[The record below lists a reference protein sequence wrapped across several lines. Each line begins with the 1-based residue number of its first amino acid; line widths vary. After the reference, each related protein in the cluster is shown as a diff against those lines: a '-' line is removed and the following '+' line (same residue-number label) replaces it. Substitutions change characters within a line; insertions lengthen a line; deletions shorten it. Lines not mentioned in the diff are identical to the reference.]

1 MAGNDWESLMNG
13 VFGSGGKLKFG
24 DGDRDLK
31 KEAEDAFAEAQSQ
44 MEALM
49 ERQKKARRDVSK
61 ISVGQLQKNSDAIE
75 AELRRQAKEIEQLST
90 GFAQDLQADGLLTP
104 TQAQEAKA
112 PLNDEERT
120 RRFAACVTQVERTL
134 LGQHQFVQDLCFA
147 FQRPV
152 LYGAKG
158 DNARTVTLVSGGK
171 GSGRHTALRL
181 MTEALCENDLLSSR
195 EIAWVDLSLYPGPG
209 QEKLFLQDLYSA
221 LAGPAQ
227 VVVLEEYQA
236 CHPGFLSLLGTMLAE
251 GEAALGSRYVVQK
264 GMLVDVGTAL
274 APNAVGSLTPKGKY
288 FFFISRKGIPAM
300 VEKMGA
306 DFVRALGPVCATA
319 PLSEQYQLQA
329 AARQLEELAAK
340 AQKQLGFSVQVQPAV
355 QQLAAEQ
362 YSAAEGLN
370 PVIAWCSRCYRALSE
385 YKLKNSTPSGTGVVL
400 DVKDGALTA
409 AFAGGEPVE
418 LLALLPGDYTAALDA
433 VKAELDNIVGL
444 DEVKDYVLGLA
455 DNAQVQK
462 RRAAAGLKATRL
474 SMHMVFS
481 GNPGTGKTTIARLVS
496 KYLKAVGVLRGG
508 QLIEVSRADLVGRYV
523 GHTAPLTNQVIQ
535 SALGGVLFID
545 EAYSLY
551 RGRDDSF
558 GLEAIDTL
566 VKGMEDHRDDLVVV
580 LAGYTKEMADFMEA
594 NSGLASRFPNHIE
607 FPDYT
612 SAQLLQILKLQ
623 AKGKGYHVADECDG
637 PILEWFSKKQAQNA
651 AKNGNGRMAR
661 NLLEAAILQQARRL
675 VALPD
680 APLEELLLEDFD
692 LTIEE

>member
-31 KEAEDAFAEAQSQ
+31 REAEDAFAEAQSQ

-181 MTEALCENDLLSSR
+181 MTEALCENDLLASR

-306 DFVRALGPVCATA
+306 GFVRALGPVCATA

-370 PVIAWCSRCYRALSE
+370 PVIDWCSRCYRALSE

-400 DVKDGALTA
+400 GVKNGALTA

>member
-31 KEAEDAFAEAQSQ
+31 REAEDAFAEAQSQ

-306 DFVRALGPVCATA
+306 GFVRALGPVCATA

-370 PVIAWCSRCYRALSE
+370 PVIDWCSRCYRALSE

-400 DVKDGALTA
+400 GVKDGALTA

-508 QLIEVSRADLVGRYV
+508 QLIEISRADLVGRYV

-661 NLLEAAILQQARRL
+661 NLLEAAILKQARRL

>member
-31 KEAEDAFAEAQSQ
+31 REAEDAFAEAQSQ

-306 DFVRALGPVCATA
+306 GFVRALGPVCATA

-370 PVIAWCSRCYRALSE
+370 PVIDWCSRCYRALSE

-400 DVKDGALTA
+400 GVKDGALTA